1 MESLRTS
8 FGGAGVEAA
17 GASATLGAGSIAP
30 VLGGLGLVG
39 VAGAAGMDPV
49 ALAECVGLMFCVA
62 ASFAN
67 SLWITLLTSSN
78 PIFPITK
85 GSLLSSTDFIIR
97 LKLN

>member
-1 MESLRTS
+1 MELELKLLELLLLSEL
-8 FGGAGVEAA
+8 A
-17 GASATLGAGSIAP
+17 
-30 VLGGLGLVG
+30 VLLLFWEVCRRLGLVR

-97 LKLN
+97 LKRN